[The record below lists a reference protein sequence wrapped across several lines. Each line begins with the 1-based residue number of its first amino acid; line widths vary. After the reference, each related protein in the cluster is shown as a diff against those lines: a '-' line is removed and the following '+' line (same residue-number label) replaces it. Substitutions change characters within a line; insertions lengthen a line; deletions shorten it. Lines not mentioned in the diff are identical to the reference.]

1 MPRQRNGFIDRST
14 AKTYQLVHT
23 SGGDGGTEKH
33 VFVPVNDAAAA
44 QRHDESSASFLHESI
59 HDAKI
64 AGDAIDGSQ
73 WDQEYVR
80 TEFEPGEYGCPNDGY
95 DYSKHFK
102 VIGGGGG
109 VFMDGITGK
118 PNPDAVT
125 GSSSKRNTVRSKD
138 GVLLRD
144 DVAEFDKEFPEI
156 LQTTKD
162 DIVRTQAAIRE
173 IKAERKKNKDLDEV
187 FAALDSEGELD
198 SSSQR
203 DGDLDVESAD
213 DFFNE
218 AGLSGSNDL
227 LEDDFITTA
236 QQICERDEVKT
247 GPLDGIV
254 KEYREPRLLDE
265 QFEKFMRAS
274 EDVSNDEDGESEEFF
289 HDSAANNVGDVDDV
303 HAHLTNNEL
312 ENLFGGEE
320 GFLDELSNLQISE
333 TVEGDVGAED
343 GVEHLESNCSERR
356 ADPDRVAEYEDI
368 TNAEFER
375 GLDGVLDSFSRV
387 PMEEVLG
394 SRQGVEKAFEAL
406 ERNDREEV
414 ARLDKRIEEGLDEES
429 DGHDSDLDTK
439 FDVMYEQKG
448 EKWDCETIVST
459 YSNLDNHPS
468 VIDAPSSTKRRSVV
482 KQPVIRLDPRTQAPE
497 GYMPSVRANA
507 SEAAPVDFGSSRR
520 EVAQKTQAR
529 DRGESKEDK
538 RARKAAAKEAARE
551 RRALK
556 SEMKKAFGSESV
568 KQNRHA
574 TAIGTS
580 KVAMKF

>member
-1 MPRQRNGFIDRST
+1 MPPKRSGFIDRSR

-23 SGGDGGTEKH
+23 SGGEGGTEKH
-33 VFVPVNDAAAA
+33 VFVPVNDAAAI
-44 QRHDESSASFLHESI
+44 QRHDASSASFLHESI
-59 HDAKI
+59 H
-64 AGDAIDGSQ
+64 DAIDGSQ

-118 PNPDAVT
+118 PNPDAVP
-125 GSSSKRNTVRSKD
+125 GSSSKRNNANTARGK
-138 GVLLRD
+138 GGILLRD
-144 DVAEFDKEFPEI
+144 DAAKFDEEFPEI

-162 DIVRTQAAIRE
+162 DIARTQAAIRE
-173 IKAERKKNKDLDEV
+173 IKAERKKNKYLDEV

-198 SSSQR
+198 PSSQR
-203 DGDLDVESAD
+203 DDDLDVESAAE
-213 DFFNE
+213 FFNE
-218 AGLSGSNDL
+218 AGLSESNDL
-227 LEDDFITTA
+227 LEDDFIITA
-236 QQICERDEVKT
+236 QQICERDEFKT

-265 QFEKFMRAS
+265 QFEKFMRAN
-274 EDVSNDEDGESEEFF
+274 EDASDDEDGESEEFF
-289 HDSAANNVGDVDDV
+289 HDRAANNVGDMDDV

-320 GFLDELSNLQISE
+320 GFLDDLSNLQISE
-333 TVEGDVGAED
+333 AVESDMGAED
-343 GVEHLESNCSERR
+343 GVEHLESNGSERGV
-356 ADPDRVAEYEDI
+356 DPDRAAEYEDI

-375 GLDGVLDSFSRV
+375 GLDGVLESFNRV

-414 ARLDKRIEEGLDEES
+414 AKLDKRIEEGLDEES

-497 GYMPSVRANA
+497 GYIPSVRANA
-507 SEAAPVDFGSSRR
+507 SEAAPLDFGSSRR